1 MQKRAVKSAPLNAPP
16 KPRIDAASE
25 GGVVLSGVVSF
36 LNIVFMFFNR
46 VLKKSEFNINQQ
58 IGGGKKWLKAGFRDV
73 FTFKPLS
80 EPLFYKKQNYAKIS
94 G

>member
-1 MQKRAVKSAPLNAPP
+1 MLTLIYLFISCGKCHTNKTSNKIYLLQKKAVKSAPLNAPP

-46 VLKKSEFNINQQ
+46 VLKKIR
-58 IGGGKKWLKAGFRDV
+58 I
-73 FTFKPLS
+73 
-80 EPLFYKKQNYAKIS
+80 
-94 G
+94 